1 MKTSLLAAAGGAL
14 IAAAGLAGSAHAQ
27 DTVVSGRAYYD
38 ATNVDLTSNGVKQ
51 ANSGTAFDLKRLYI
65 GIDHKFN
72 NIYSA
77 NITTDVQYSSTV
89 GATELYVKKAYVQGK
104 YADAFTV
111 RLGSADMPWVPYV
124 EDLYGYRY
132 FEKTI
137 ADGLG
142 QATSADWGVHVL
154 GTVGKVLSYQVSAVN
169 GQGYKTAPG
178 TGSAPRTNAIDFEGR
193 VNLSYMGFNAAVG
206 GYTGKLGKDIAGPTA
221 APVLHTATRFDALL
235 AYVKGPA
242 RIGVEYFKSNNYT
255 ATISGAAANVN
266 TTFGGDA
273 DGTSVFGS
281 YKFTDT
287 LGVFARYDE
296 AKFNDL
302 NPALATTLQHPKETY
317 YTLGAT
323 YSPYRNVDFSL
334 AYKSTKVSNG
344 TISAVDGT
352 VGSLAGSLEGKR
364 NEVGLWGQFRF

>member
-1 MKTSLLAAAGGAL
+1 MKISLLAAAGGAL

-27 DTVVSGRAYYD
+27 DTVISGRVYYD
-38 ATNVDLTSNGVKQ
+38 MTNIDQTSNGVKQ
-51 ANSGTAFDLKRLYI
+51 ANSGTAFDLKRFYL
-65 GIDHKFN
+65 GVDHKFN
-72 NIYSA
+72 DVYSA
-77 NITTDVQYSSTV
+77 NVTTDMQYSSGV
-89 GATELYVKKAYVQGK
+89 SATELYVKKAYIQGK
-104 YADAFTV
+104 YSDAFIV
-111 RLGSADMPWVPYV
+111 RLGAADMPWVPYV

-142 QATSADWGVHVL
+142 QATSADWGAHVL
-154 GTVGKVLSYQVSAVN
+154 GKFGNIVSYQVSAVN
-169 GQGYKTAPG
+169 GLGYKTVPG

-193 VNLSYMGFNAAVG
+193 VSLSYQGFNAAIG
-206 GYTGKLGKDIAGPTA
+206 GYTGKLGKDVAGPTA
-221 APVLHTATRFDALL
+221 APVLHTATRFDALV

-242 RIGVEYFKSNNYT
+242 RLGVEYFKSNNYT

-273 DGTSVFGS
+273 NGTSVFGS

-287 LGVFARYDE
+287 LGVFARYDQ

-302 NPALATTLQHPKETY
+302 NPALATAVQHPKQDY

-323 YSPYRNVDFSL
+323 YSPYKNVDFSL

-344 TISAVDGT
+344 TISGADGT
-352 VGSLAGSLEGKR
+352 NGALAGSFEGKR
-364 NEVGLWGQFRF
+364 NEIGLWGQFRF